1 MNTLATPISILNI
14 LDAIRDRES
23 QSLLH
28 ALATGVDDHNL
39 ANRLKMTRKQFY
51 TRIARFIKVGLV
63 KRKDGR
69 FNMTSFGS
77 VIYEVQLK
85 LSEAVD
91 NYWKLKIIEGIGG
104 IGGKPNNQFPQTE
117 RTRIIDESIH
127 DPDLKEMVLALNKS
141 T

>member
-1 MNTLATPISILNI
+1 MKLMNTLATPISILNI

-28 ALATGVDDHNL
+28 ALATSVDDHNL
-39 ANRLKMTRKQFY
+39 ANRLKITRKQFY
-51 TRIARFIKVGLV
+51 TRIARLMKAGLV
-63 KRKDGR
+63 KRKYGR

-91 NYWKLKIIEGIGG
+91 NYWKLKLIESIGG
-104 IGGKPNNQFPQTE
+104 NPNNQFPQTE

-127 DPDLKEMVLALNKS
+127 DPVLKEMVLALNKS
-141 T
+141 A

>member
-1 MNTLATPISILNI
+1 MNTLETPISILDI

-23 QSLLH
+23 QSLFN
-28 ALATGVDDHNL
+28 ALATSVDDHNL

-51 TRIARFIKVGLV
+51 TRIARFMKAGIV

-85 LSEAVD
+85 LIEAVD
-91 NYWKLKIIEGIGG
+91 NYRKLKLIEDLEGNA
-104 IGGKPNNQFPQTE
+104 NNQFPQTE
-117 RTRIIDESIH
+117 RTRIINGFID
-127 DPDLKEMVLALNKS
+127 DPDLKEMVLALNKI